1 LKTLGIQRSVA
12 ALITYLKNVQESREI
27 EQGSDLRQPE
37 VSIAM
42 RVMREHGWISERDE
56 KGPGKGRPLKV
67 YRLSASIGD
76 IIKHCEEAKL
86 QESAQTMET
95 IHRLRELAA

>member
-1 LKTLGIQRSVA
+1 VA
-12 ALITYLKNVQESREI
+12 ALITYLKNVEEATSREI
-27 EQGSDLRQPE
+27 ELGSDLRQPE

-42 RVMREHGWISERDE
+42 RIMREHGWVSERDE

-67 YRLSASIGD
+67 YRLSASIED
-76 IIKHCEEAKL
+76 IIKHYEEAKL
-86 QESAQTMET
+86 QESAQAMEM